1 MVEEN
6 ISEEFR
12 LRHIDKQEIEQKKL
26 MSKRYKKVSTTLNYV
41 WKRGRDRA
49 MLLFP
54 NVTNGLEKAIGKVQV
69 NNLTTVN
76 FLK

>member
-41 WKRGRDRA
+41 
-49 MLLFP
+49 
-54 NVTNGLEKAIGKVQV
+54 
-69 NNLTTVN
+69 
-76 FLK
+76 